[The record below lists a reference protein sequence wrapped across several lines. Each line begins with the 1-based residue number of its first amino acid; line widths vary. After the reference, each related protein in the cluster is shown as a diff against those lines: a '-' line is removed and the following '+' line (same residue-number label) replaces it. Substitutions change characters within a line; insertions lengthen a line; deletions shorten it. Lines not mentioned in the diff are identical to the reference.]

1 MLRFLVM
8 SLMCSPGKVSGHGN
22 SAMLILVLALSILYW
37 CTSPAWG
44 SGFALM
50 QQGTA
55 AMGQG
60 NAFVADASDASAIF
74 YNPAGLNQLKRAQ
87 VYQGVFLNYP
97 NREYSSDGQ
106 DSQTYHRIY
115 KSLTAYIAIPL
126 HDRVAVG
133 IGFFSPFGMGTAW
146 PPGWAGRYLTT
157 FSSLQTYTLNPAISV
172 KLLENLSVAAGFDAL
187 WSKVDLKRKIPVTFR
202 GTTLPDAESDLSGGG
217 NGVGY
222 NFGLLY
228 EAVSGVKL
236 GASYRSQIKVN
247 HTGDLTTSLPAPLP
261 WSPSITGSAN
271 IVYPASLTTG
281 VSYSRFKPFMF
292 EFDTTWTNW
301 SSYKALKVNLDTP
314 LLVNGVLNSTITTPK
329 SWHDSWAFRFG
340 ANYEIKEGMKI
351 RAGYIYDL
359 TPVPNSSFDPQ
370 VPDANRHVFT
380 VGGDIKIMRFTL
392 GIAYNYVLCE
402 SRIKNNSIP
411 VNGVASPLQ
420 ANGRYNS
427 DSQSLGLSWSF
438 QF

>member
-1 MLRFLVM
+1 
-8 SLMCSPGKVSGHGN
+8 
-22 SAMLILVLALSILYW
+22 MLILVLALSILYW

-55 AMGQG
+55 AMGQA

-157 FSSLQTYTLNPAISV
+157 YSSMQTYTLNPAISV
-172 KLLENLSVAAGFDAL
+172 KLLENLSVAAGFDAM
-187 WSKVDLKRKIPVTFR
+187 WSKVDLKRKTPVTFR
-202 GTTLPDAESDLSGGG
+202 GTSLPDGEIDLSGDGH
-217 NGVGY
+217 GVGY

-228 EAVSGVKL
+228 EAVTGVKL
-236 GASYRSQIKVN
+236 GASYRSQIKVD
-247 HTGDLTTSLPAPLP
+247 HRGDLTTSLPAPLP
-261 WSPSITGSAN
+261 YSPSTTGSAT

-281 VSYSRFKPFMF
+281 TPTAGSNPSR
-292 EFDTTWTNW
+292 
-301 SSYKALKVNLDTP
+301 SSLILP
-314 LLVNGVLNSTITTPK
+314 G
-329 SWHDSWAFRFG
+329 
-340 ANYEIKEGMKI
+340 
-351 RAGYIYDL
+351 RAGL
-359 TPVPNSSFDPQ
+359 
-370 VPDANRHVFT
+370 
-380 VGGDIKIMRFTL
+380 
-392 GIAYNYVLCE
+392 
-402 SRIKNNSIP
+402 RITS
-411 VNGVASPLQ
+411 
-420 ANGRYNS
+420 
-427 DSQSLGLSWSF
+427 
-438 QF
+438 

>member
-8 SLMCSPGKVSGHGN
+8 SLINSPGKLFGHGN
-22 SAMLILVLALSILYW
+22 NSMLILVIALSILYW

-87 VYQGVFLNYP
+87 VYQGIFFNYP
-97 NREYSSDGQ
+97 DREYSDGQ
-106 DSQTYHRIY
+106 DSQTNHRIY
-115 KSLTAYIAIPL
+115 KSMTAYIAIPL

-133 IGFFSPFGMGTAW
+133 IGFFSPFGMGSAW
-146 PPGWAGRYLTT
+146 PPSWAGRYLTT
-157 FSSLQTYTLNPAISV
+157 FSSLQTYTLNPVISV

-187 WSKVDLKRKIPVTFR
+187 WSKVHLKRKVAVVYK
-202 GTTLPDAESDLSGGG
+202 GKTLPDAESDLSGEGDG
-217 NGVGY
+217 MGY

-228 EAVSGVKL
+228 EVVSGVKL
-236 GASYRSQIKVN
+236 GASYRSQIKVK
-247 HTGDLTTSLPAPLP
+247 HSGDLTSTLPAPLP
-261 WSPSITGSAN
+261 MSPSTTGSAAL
-271 IVYPASLTTG
+271 VYPASLTTG
-281 VSYSRFKPFMF
+281 LSYSRFKPFTF

-301 SSYKALKVNLDTP
+301 SSYKALKVKLGAP
-314 LLVNGVLNSTITTPK
+314 VSVNGVMNSTITTPK
-329 SWHDSWAFRFG
+329 SWHDSLAFRFG

-351 RAGYIYDL
+351 RAGYIYDI
-359 TPVPNSSFDPQ
+359 TPVPSSSFDPQ

-380 VGGDIKIMRFTL
+380 VGGDLKIMRFTL
-392 GIAYNYVLCE
+392 GIAYNYVLSE
-402 SRIKNNSIP
+402 SRTKNNTIP
-411 VNGVASPLQ
+411 INGVSSPLQ

-427 DSQSLGLSWSF
+427 DTHSLGLSWSF